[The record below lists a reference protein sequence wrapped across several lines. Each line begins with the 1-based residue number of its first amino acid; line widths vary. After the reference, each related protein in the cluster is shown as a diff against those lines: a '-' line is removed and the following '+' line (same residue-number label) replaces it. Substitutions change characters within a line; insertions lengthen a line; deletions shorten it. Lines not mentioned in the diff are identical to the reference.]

1 MSSTKDQQLSRG
13 ALVALVVGSMVGAG
27 IFTLPAAFGRTT
39 GVFGALIA
47 WCIAGAGMLMLA
59 FVFQTLSRRR
69 PDLDAGIY
77 AYAKAGFGSYL
88 GFVSAFGYWIACCL
102 ADVACLI
109 LIKATLGQFFPVFGD
124 GSTAVAIVSAS
135 VLLWGVHILVLRGV
149 REAAALNTIATVA
162 KMVPIAIFIAVVI
175 AGFKADVFALNFW
188 GDAEHSLT
196 SVANQVRNTML
207 VTVFVFV
214 GIEGASVYSRY
225 AKDRNDV
232 GAATVLGFLGVLC
245 LLVLVTVFSYGILLR
260 DDLAALAN
268 PSMAGVME
276 AIVGPW
282 GRVFISIGL
291 LISILGNYLSWS
303 LLAAEVLHSAGESGT
318 MPAVLARENRNGV
331 PSVALWLT
339 NAVIQFFV
347 LVTWFAESAFT
358 IALEDDQRNDARTLP
373 AGSRLRLQARVD
385 RRDIRPRRTRP
396 PWRRTARRHCH
407 DLRGRNALRRRREVP
422 AAVGA
427 AVRARHLALLLR
439 TPPAAPACVLAGRND
454 GIRRRGNC
462 GDRGAGRA
470 RLRRDRH
477 LGMNRDRRPA
487 AQAILCCA
495 TAYASRLWKA
505 YP

>member
-1 MSSTKDQQLSRG
+1 MSATSDQQLSRG

-27 IFTLPAAFGRTT
+27 IFTLPAAFARTT
-39 GVFGALIA
+39 GVLGTLIA

-77 AYAKAGFGSYL
+77 AYAKAGFGNYL

-109 LIKATLGQFFPVFGD
+109 LIKATLGQFFPIFGD
-124 GSTAVAIVSAS
+124 GSTAVAILSAS
-135 VLLWGVHILVLRGV
+135 LIVWGVHVLVLRGV

-162 KMVPIAIFIAVVI
+162 KMVPIAIFIVVVI
-175 AGFKADVFALNFW
+175 AGFRADIFALNFW
-188 GDAEHSLT
+188 GSAEQSLS
-196 SVANQVRNTML
+196 SVTQQVRNTML

-232 GAATVLGFLGVLC
+232 GVATVLGFLGVLC

-260 DDLAALAN
+260 EDLAALAN

-303 LLAAEVLHSAGESGT
+303 LLAAEVLHSAGKTNT
-318 MPAVLARENRNGV
+318 MPAMFARENRNGV
-331 PSVALWLT
+331 PAVALWLT
-339 NAVIQFFV
+339 NLVIQAFL

-358 IALEDDQRNDARTLP
+358 IALKMTSAMTLVPYLLVAAYGCKIAFTGETYGGDARRP
-373 AGSRLRLQARVD
+373 PRRRGA
-385 RRDIRPRRTRP
+385 RRD
-396 PWRRTARRHCH
+396 RHGLCGRH
-407 DLRGRNALRRRREVP
+407 ALRGRRQVHTAGG
-422 AAVGA
+422 AV
-427 AVRARHLALLLR
+427 VRARHFALLLR
-439 TPPAAPACVLAGRND
+439 TARAARTRVHAGRAD
-454 GIRRRGNC
+454 SFRRPRRRGHP
-462 GDRGAGRA
+462 GAVCASVRC
-470 RLRRDRH
+470 
-477 LGMNRDRRPA
+477 DRRMIIVNK
-487 AQAILCCA
+487 AQAQGFESCCA
-495 TAYASRLWKA
+495 LCR
-505 YP
+505 